1 MPYRHP
7 GYAFLEQHGPLQQ
20 AEDVEQYGVFLR
32 QSAQIDDYAPP
43 VSLERIYTCFGI
55 PIPRQAPLQ
64 DQQGILVDGDSGL
77 ILIKEDDPLVRR
89 RFTEGHELME
99 LLFDAYH
106 QHSAADLSPRNQ
118 SLGSFKAEGAYKERL
133 CDRGAAA
140 LLMPGSSFRARL
152 HMLNMSLQTGR
163 ALAQAY
169 QTSLMATLLRM
180 VQLSS
185 GAHALVMWR
194 LGWATREEKTR
205 ANQPPRLRPS
215 WQAFSP
221 NWSAGRLN
229 SNQVADT
236 ASVVAIAPQLGQPLT
251 GTEALDLGNQT
262 KRCHLE
268 VLPLRSGKQQCVLS
282 LLHLLE

>member
-7 GYAFLEQHGPLQQ
+7 GHAFLDHQGPLQSE
-20 AEDVEQYGVFLR
+20 ADVEQYGNFLR
-32 QSAQIDDYAPP
+32 QSAQLDDDRPP

-64 DQQGILVDGDSGL
+64 DQQGILVDGDRGL

-99 LLFDAYH
+99 LLFDAHH
-106 QHSAADLSPRNQ
+106 QREGLPQETAPQR
-118 SLGSFKAEGAYKERL
+118 GGFKAEGDYKERL

-140 LLMPGSSFRARL
+140 LLMPEASFRARL
-152 HMLNMSLQTGR
+152 QKLSMSLQTGR
-163 ALAQAY
+163 ALAQDY

-185 GAHALVMWR
+185 GAHALIMWR
-194 LGWATREEKTR
+194 LGWATPQDKARG
-205 ANQPPRLRPS
+205 NQPPQLRPG

-221 NWSAGRLN
+221 AWSIGKLPQRQIAKP
-229 SNQVADT
+229 D
-236 ASVVAIAPQLGQPLT
+236 SVVAIAPQLGQPLT
-251 GTEALDLGNQT
+251 GTEKIMIGGVEQ
-262 KRCHLE
+262 RCHLE
-268 VLPLRSGKQQCVLS
+268 VLPLLGGRQQCVLALMHS
-282 LLHLLE
+282 LG